1 MTQQKG
7 LTTKEANRL
16 LVKHGENTIQS
27 GKKIRPLRIFAAQ
40 FKDLL
45 TLILLG
51 STILSVL
58 MGEIVEAATIIIIV
72 FLNAV
77 MGFFQEFRTEKS
89 LEKLSQMASP
99 TATVLRDGKIS
110 TIPTQYLVPG
120 DYIFLKAGDRIPA
133 DCRLIEHNA
142 LHCDEAILTG
152 ESLPV
157 EKTAWSSG
165 SPLSPQ
171 STVYMGASVT
181 SGNGKAVVIATGL
194 NTEMGKIAGMLDA
207 IEPEQTPLQKS
218 LDQMGKYIAIGC
230 LLICAVVS
238 LTGILRGEPV
248 FDMIITGISLS
259 VAAIPEGLAA
269 IVTIALALSVNRMV
283 KQNAVIRKLHAV
295 ETLGCANVICSD
307 KTGTLTENKMTV
319 QAIATA
325 DYVFQVTGSGMET
338 GEFLLDGK
346 KVTPSAC
353 HPLSMALDVAVV
365 CNNAVLNRERGK
377 KKNDG
382 EEFDVY
388 GEPTEAALI
397 IMGAKGGRFREG
409 SGYRVIK
416 EIPFDSTR
424 KMMSVVVQTSSGEY
438 YMFTKGGSDV
448 ILNRCT
454 LCAGQNGI
462 APLSSAL
469 RASLE
474 QRNSA
479 MAGKALRVL
488 GLCYRKL
495 SSPNDLLENNMV
507 FAALAGMQDP
517 PRKEAYEA
525 VLRCRR
531 ASIKPVM
538 ITGDSRLTACA
549 IAKDL
554 KIFTKGDQ
562 VLTGKE
568 IDTMSDQEFEAA
580 LPHVTVFARVSP
592 AHKLKIVKALKKQGN
607 IVAMTGDGVNDAPA
621 IKEANIGVSM
631 GVNGTDVTKE
641 ASSVILMDDNFATLV
656 SAVEEG
662 RVIYRNI
669 RKFIRY
675 LLSCNIGEVVTMF
688 LAMLMGMP
696 VPLLPIHI
704 LLINLVTDGLPAI
717 SLGLDPPDK
726 NVMSK
731 PPRRA
736 QESIFS
742 GGLLTTI
749 VFRGFLI
756 GLTTLAVFSAFL
768 HRFGSLELART
779 GALVALISTQLI
791 HVFECKSE
799 EKSIFEINPFNNMK
813 LIFAA
818 LLSTAVM
825 ILTVFHP
832 TANLIF
838 KTVPLTWPQLAL
850 IGSYLVV
857 APLLWAFLMHCKFS
871 SHREESLQPAKAAA
885 NRQPQSVGR
894 HSRCMKP

>member
-16 LVKHGENTIQS
+16 LVKFGENAIQS
-27 GKKIRPLRIFAAQ
+27 GKKIHPLRIFAAQ
-40 FKDLL
+40 FRNLL

-51 STILSVL
+51 STVLSVL
-58 MGEIVEAATIIIIV
+58 MGEIVEAITIIVIV
-72 FLNAV
+72 FLNALL
-77 MGFFQEFRTEKS
+77 GFFQEFRTEKS

-99 TATVLRDGKIS
+99 TATVVRDGKVT
-110 TIPTQYLVPG
+110 TIPTKNLVPG
-120 DYIFLKAGDRIPA
+120 DYIFLKAGDRVPA
-133 DCRLIEHNA
+133 DCRLVEHNT

-157 EKTAWSSG
+157 EKISCSAG
-165 SPLSPQ
+165 SPLSAQ
-171 STVYMGASVT
+171 STVFMGSVVT
-181 SGNGKAVVIATGL
+181 SGNGKAVVIGTGL
-194 NTEMGKIAGMLDA
+194 NTEMGKIAGMLDS
-207 IEPEQTPLQKS
+207 IEQEQTPLQKS

-230 LLICAVVS
+230 LIICAIVS
-238 LTGILRGEPV
+238 IAGILRGEPA

-283 KQNAVIRKLHAV
+283 RQNAVIRKLYAV
-295 ETLGCANVICSD
+295 ETLGCANIICSD

-319 QAIATA
+319 QAVATG
-325 DYVFQVTGSGMET
+325 DYVFQVTGRGMES

-353 HPLSMALDVAVV
+353 QPLSMALDIAVV
-365 CNNAVLNRERGK
+365 CNNAVLNRDRSK
-377 KKNDG
+377 KRSETDG
-382 EEFDVY
+382 FDVY
-388 GEPTEAALI
+388 GEPTEVALTV
-397 IMGAKGGRFREG
+397 MGAKAGRYHEG
-409 SGYRVIK
+409 SGYRILK

-424 KMMSVVVQTSSGEY
+424 KMMSVIVQTSSGEY
-438 YMFTKGGSDV
+438 YMFTKGGSDI
-448 ILNRCT
+448 ILSRCT
-454 LCAGQNGI
+454 LCAMKNGI
-462 APLSSAL
+462 VPLSSSIRSA
-469 RASLE
+469 LE
-474 QRNSA
+474 QRNSS

-495 SSPNDLLENNMV
+495 SSPEDTLENNMV
-507 FAALAGMQDP
+507 FAAFAGMQDP
-517 PRKEAYEA
+517 PRKEAYDA

-531 ASIKPVM
+531 ANIKPVM
-538 ITGDSRLTACA
+538 ITGDSKLTACA

-554 KIFTKGDQ
+554 KIFTEGDR

-568 IDTMSDQEFEAA
+568 IDSMSDWDFEAV
-580 LPHVTVFARVSP
+580 LPKVTVFARVNP

-631 GVNGTDVTKE
+631 GINGTDVTKE

-662 RVIYRNI
+662 RVIYQNI

-688 LAMLMGMP
+688 LAMIMGMP

-717 SLGLDPPDK
+717 ALGLDPPDK

-731 PPRRA
+731 PPRRTN
-736 QESIFS
+736 ESIFS

-749 VFRGFLI
+749 VFRGCLI

-768 HRFGSLELART
+768 RGFGSLELART
-779 GALVALISTQLI
+779 GALVTLITTQLI

-799 EKSIFEINPFNNMK
+799 EKSIFSINLFNNVK
-813 LIFAA
+813 LILAVALSAFIMVCTVYQPAA
-818 LLSTAVM
+818 SA
-825 ILTVFHP
+825 
-832 TANLIF
+832 IF

-850 IGSYLVV
+850 IGNYLLV

-871 SHREESLQPAKAAA
+871 SHREDIPSGNTPKAAPA
-885 NRQPQSVGR
+885 HN
-894 HSRCMKP
+894 MD